1 MSGSFSPFL
10 EKRLGE
16 YAKIA
21 YETQIK
27 RASLCERYTQRTP
40 PFHLYFILNN
50 RIIRAWINPKK
61 LAIMMGEFSIK
72 IP

>member
-16 YAKIA
+16 YVKIA

-27 RASLCERYTQRTP
+27 RVSLCGRYTQLTP
-40 PFHLYFILNN
+40 PFHLYFILDN
-50 RIIRAWINPKK
+50 RIIRAWIKPKK
-61 LAIMMGEFSIK
+61 LAIMMGEFFIK